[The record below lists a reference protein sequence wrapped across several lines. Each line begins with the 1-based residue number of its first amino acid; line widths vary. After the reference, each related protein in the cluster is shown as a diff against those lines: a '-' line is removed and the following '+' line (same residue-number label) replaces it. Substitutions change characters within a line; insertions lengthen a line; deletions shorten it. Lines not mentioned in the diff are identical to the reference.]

1 MKQQHYS
8 PTRGEVLEP
17 TDARQANSRKMNL
30 RVLIFSTSLIV
41 LVFAG
46 FVLAFLYATPAP
58 MDGSSQEGAQSWTS
72 HQRSPGTE
80 ALAVDDSTG
89 KSRKGRAAISAAA

>member
-58 MDGSSQEGAQSWTS
+58 MDGSSQEGAQSSGQATS
-72 HQRSPGTE
+72 VPPAPKPLPSTTAPENPGK
-80 ALAVDDSTG
+80 AVQP
-89 KSRKGRAAISAAA
+89 

>member
-1 MKQQHYS
+1 VKQQHYS

-58 MDGSSQEGAQSWTS
+58 MDGSSQEGAQSGQTTS
-72 HQRSPGTE
+72 VPPAPKPLPSTTAPENPGK
-80 ALAVDDSTG
+80 AVQP
-89 KSRKGRAAISAAA
+89 